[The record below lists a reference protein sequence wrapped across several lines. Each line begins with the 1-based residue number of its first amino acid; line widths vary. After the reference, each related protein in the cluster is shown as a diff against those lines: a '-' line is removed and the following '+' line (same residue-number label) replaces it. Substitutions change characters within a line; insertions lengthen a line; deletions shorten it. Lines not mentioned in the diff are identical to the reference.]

1 MPDFWL
7 EEIEFAEKKTLEW
20 LLSKMSSTGLSTAAS
35 EWRVSIHSQ
44 RRGWRLHVS
53 YLIISFLQLWNF

>member
-35 EWRVSIHSQ
+35 EWRVSIH
-44 RRGWRLHVS
+44 VS